1 MKKHFKVEIRK
12 TCLVCGDPLVV
23 KRQRTYCSE
32 KCRVYAT
39 NKRNQK
45 YQTDWQRERN
55 NRKASIPSKYKIQ
68 CQICGRWYRQVGSHV
83 TQVHGMTAR
92 KYREQ
97 FGFDVK
103 RGQVSDDLRQLYK
116 EQVFENGT
124 VNNLKAGKKYRF
136 KKGQKGVGV
145 YTRSLQTLE
154 RLKIKSKKPRL
165 RIKSKKHGK
174 NNKQT

>member
-1 MKKHFKVEIRK
+1 MKRHFKVKIRK
-12 TCLVCGDPLVV
+12 TCQVCGKPLP
-23 KRQRTYCSE
+23 KRYRTYCSE

-55 NRKASIPSKYKIQ
+55 NLKASIPDKNKIQ